1 MKQKRRII
9 QIIASCLFA
18 VVAVFASLLVI
29 RYNKI
34 QKENDDKK
42 DMVYDLQDVPDTNIN
57 FTLSSN
63 SSYYIVTGFSAPLT
77 ALTGNDRYCLNIP
90 EEYNGLPVKEINIPL
105 SSSSTA
111 AGAGRYPLW
120 IAGATSFGVQRSACL
135 QIASVV
141 VPKTVEKISEGAFN
155 TFHSVEEMVL
165 PFIGTERGNTAATAG
180 YRSSIYGIFGDNSF
194 QAQRQ
199 LNYNVT
205 TNGAITDI
213 DSLPSGSGMI
223 PWYDTLGTS
232 IDHGDG
238 GSGSSTPAT
247 AKNVVVPGMLSKIT
261 ITDEYSVANHAFFM
275 MLPLQELSISFS
287 NNIPSTVEGANSIG
301 ERAFDTAANMTTAYL
316 PDSIGTLRA
325 GAFCQCYALKT
336 VLPQSRVAAYESNT
350 LVGNASNNQ
359 VIAEYGIVF
368 LPLDGNTNAT
378 IPDDTFYNCINIAN
392 VVISTEVR
400 SIGRYAFANC
410 SSILRVM
417 HSRQLASFDFTSNTH
432 TNEIPANVESIG
444 DFAFRS
450 CFALRN
456 MTIGTNLKTMGSG
469 VFNACGSLQSLT
481 IPFIGKERG
490 NGTTNPSACYTD
502 GTVEALF
509 GYIFGEYGQED
520 GAYKKVFQA
529 TTANPAERDIYAGL
543 GTGGG
548 GSTSPGTSPGV
559 QNVPFAEF
567 YIPVSLKS
575 VTITDES
582 LIAIGAFMNCSM
594 IENLQIYS
602 FVEDANGLSTTEIG
616 RGALAGCT
624 GLTTLSIPFVG
635 RYDINM
641 SQDTL
646 FNGRGAS
653 GYQLG
658 YIFGIYNIT
667 GCEAIPQ
674 GEPFSSSPTIYY
686 IPSSL
691 TSIELNHQSYVPS
704 YAFWKCSHLNT
715 VIIGDETKGIQRSM
729 FMGCQELVNLTVP
742 FVGVQRGYVNRDVK
756 WYFWWHDIEI
766 RNSLVWFFS
775 QSSGNEEY
783 LNTYITSWTN
793 NWICYV
799 PEKFENV
806 TVTQENYYQT
816 NAFQGFRSLKRV
828 TIKAIEQYT
837 DMYIESGIM
846 NGCSNIEEI
855 DIPFIGATYN
865 RNQSSSASFTIGW
878 LFGTA
883 SYGNSYLAY
892 QSTGG
897 NTTGFYIPKGLT
909 TITLDRYFTRIADG
923 AFRNMTS
930 LEQVINAGERA
941 ANVTYMGAYAFA
953 NCYNL
958 DTVTFEKASYT
969 AMGDGAFLNCVS
981 LSVIDAFSPL
991 TVTRIGHHA
1000 LEGTSISVIDF
1011 SRYRY
1016 LGDYAFA
1023 NCLQLTQVDMYGQAT
1038 TYATTN
1044 TTGATNFDYVG
1055 THLFAGCTNLTDVI
1069 LKHTTTGANGRDYV
1083 SEYMFQNCTSLETID
1098 LDPAVSTVIPNGLFD
1113 GCSKLGDNSVPGT
1126 GLGLTANASH
1136 IERIGANAFR
1146 GCRTMKTLALPENL
1160 KTIAGGAFQN
1170 CSNLDSLRIP
1180 RDCSIIPAG
1189 SDFNQTPVFDDYVN
1203 GVFYGCN
1210 EDKFYLEVY
1219 HAEDDWPVT
1228 WGTNWNCYFPVYII
1242 GDQSENLFTY
1252 EYCPTLKG
1260 YLITGF
1266 NEEVDFAPN
1275 GNLLLNGTLKFPNTH
1290 DGLIVYGLTDSCFS
1304 AEKYYVDAFI
1314 DGTATTHKVHPLFAV
1329 DTLIL
1334 GANFVSLGNECL
1346 TFNNYSEVETMDDTT
1361 VYRTVFSQKT
1371 AAEAMAATGTVCD
1384 CTGTIHANR
1393 TNELNGLCYDDE
1405 VTYINNGIVYYKDV
1419 WQFKTITANGSTVNT
1434 MTPVFKINALTFTL
1448 DSSSFQYQLG
1458 EEIKP
1463 KIIAIDVDDRFVK
1476 YSTNKEDFRL
1486 EGEDTANDQLYFMFY
1501 DYDGTLDLASFYLTY
1516 FNNVNVGNGQIKIR
1530 SNNSRLLGETEINF
1544 SITKR
1549 RIDLFYQSGQHSD
1562 LYGGTTQSDGYSYLD
1577 HVKFLVMTGQKKPLF
1592 YNPNTALLNNLTI
1605 VTQEYTGERW
1615 ENSRWS
1621 AGGNVFGIP
1630 NDYVFTGTLSTVSA
1644 DSGYYM
1650 AYNNAY
1656 GDTLLSEDY
1665 AEMVSYPDTF
1675 AANYYSN
1682 TYPSLSGA
1690 GSIASAQ
1697 VGSIN
1702 GFQWT
1707 TAPKITY
1714 KGANVTGNFEV
1725 VINYALLIAKR
1736 VVSTP
1741 DDLDWGGYYNETTGL
1756 YEYEYNGGY
1765 ITPTPMVID
1774 RKTDKKINASI
1785 RTEVAPERVIYPT
1798 NAVHTSTIKS
1808 YDTRNFYIDLG
1819 ISVNR
1824 YNYIQFIVVKA
1835 KLKIVYN
1842 CTQFTIDEF
1851 GQNFTYNFTTG
1862 KVEQGKVTGQSTL
1875 QVTKLAPTDYISG
1888 TFYSVNENGE
1898 DWEEGTYRSK
1908 EYADGKKIVHD
1919 LKIFSS
1925 TLKTTSGEPV
1935 EMTEYYDLAECLD
1948 AVVRIIYNEFEYDF
1962 TVTYENL
1969 ANTDGLST
1977 LNGVYTLAIP
1987 SESKNYVNE
1996 AFGIHHYNSSQS
2008 AIEMTFGVD
2017 GYMHDFSVKIKN
2029 ATDTTPTTLGQF
2041 DDGTGNGAIS
2051 YFTVTDFE
2059 KMQYVYTLTISKA
2072 RYYTVTKTVTVTPV
2086 KGNYFFG
2093 DISKE
2098 YDREEAEPLSKILR
2112 LPKDFDPSKISFK
2125 FYNRNDWLYNN
2136 EISAPIEVGEYK
2148 FTATTEINHSEFFN
2162 DLLEWPRDE
2171 LNISLGD
2178 FSITKRSIYI
2188 DVIDQTEPFDS
2199 KHYDGLPW
2207 KANYENATNQ
2217 THTALN
2223 LLDGDV
2229 FNGFFMSRSAEI
2241 GVYNGD
2247 VNGDFI
2253 LASAQP
2259 WTVTNT
2265 SLPKQNQTSNYR
2277 IVYRGSYEILPLVI
2291 KYGFNETQTFIYDGL
2306 YHTVDVTVTE
2316 PVFGATV
2323 YYSESSIPVD
2333 GRDWKAYPPQY
2344 SAPGTYTIY
2353 FKIEAPHYQTVMNSA
2368 VIIIEGRDIHY
2379 RVDGEQHAY
2388 DGFSHGIVVTPTD
2401 PVTASVGYCL
2411 LDGTEN
2417 NLTPEDYSKLSYS
2430 SNCPQV
2436 INIGTYQY
2444 AVRLEHP
2451 NYNPTYIIVTMVIE
2465 NTGDP
2470 HNVYVTGYE
2479 GFYDGLYHGP
2489 IINLSGAVQEA
2500 GAEGENLLIT
2510 YHEGGMNVANPTWT
2524 TASLTIAEDGT
2535 RYLSIYRNAM
2545 PSATKVTVRILLRNF
2560 AYYEQEVEIFIKNR
2574 TLSLTV
2580 ENYRAV
2586 FDNEYHTVL
2595 LKALDPNH
2603 TLVVTNE
2610 LKENGTIT
2618 YRYYFGKDD
2627 PSTPENELENIPYEI
2642 LDVRYHENPNVVINS
2657 NLKMLKY
2664 KNVCYKQVFLYVM
2677 ADNCNPRQLDGT
2689 VEILFNDDPLM
2700 EFPTSDMEIEY
2711 LARPVTLEDLEF
2723 TTVHDGVPTIKWY
2736 NRNNLSNPI
2745 AAPTALG
2752 SYYVRVEYPATTNCA
2767 AKSAYTYFTIVPR
2780 FIDITYDK
2788 ELQYNGQIQTPDL
2801 VVDTHT
2807 TDTVLL
2813 GKNVRGGVQ
2822 PIEIGDYEMDVFF
2835 RIEDP
2840 NYRLREKDKIL
2851 DFKIVPRKLIIKIDE
2866 VYQATVPMTNW
2877 IKNSDW
2883 DNSYITGLLATD
2895 SIQLELETEA
2905 GYVDTY
2911 YNYDVYRVDSASGN
2925 YELYDT
2931 LVPPAGIYYANV
2943 LARNIYIT
2951 HQDEQ
2956 GNLSFADYYEII
2968 FEVKVSIEYPPL
2980 EVEVHDAEYAY
2991 DGNPKTVDIDIISSG
3006 VQTILTEFYYVD
3018 DENKNTF
3025 NQFLE
3030 INVGVYKVHYK
3041 ISTDDGLFKPAEG
3054 EATLTINKVN
3064 LDFSIDPFDVVYDGK
3079 EHNIGY
3085 TFTDPNF
3092 HMPTTI
3098 TPRFFYFDVEEL
3110 KALRVTHEQLDR
3122 FFREGMPTTSR
3133 IYSLYNDPKTSK
3145 PRVNAGTFIAYA
3157 YFPESNNWY
3166 TSFRS
3171 AEVTLK
3177 KRPLYFDY
3185 TGVPA
3190 PLIIEF
3196 DYTGQKPKISMGG
3209 FVYDESFNSL
3219 NNGPNAGLLPG
3230 HSMVRTDIPTFLL
3243 SPNSPDCRG
3252 EANNPGYED
3261 PYQFDG
3267 DFEFASAYIAG
3278 ADGNVA
3284 YNYYPAVNPIED
3296 ERGNLIYQVQI
3307 IIRRIQLTSF
3317 EVLDTEMEYNG
3328 EDAIPEI
3335 LTPSDGKLIYYYYKV
3350 KDSISDITDTSNYFY
3365 GNQVFEHQ
3373 KDVSQFSVN
3382 GVLEDGYYLVFI
3394 TISDGRNFYAWN
3406 GGASGTDYTTDTLN
3420 GSTILGGDY
3429 ENRKYKHAYVK
3440 VVPKQ
3445 AQVLWKSLEE
3455 EFDVDEDGKAIRY
3468 TMREDIHPY
3477 IIDVYGNE
3485 QPINAS
3491 MISAQTGAT
3500 VAYAAAAGSYYVS
3513 ATLDGTIINPLNY
3526 ILNYPND
3533 VFKILP
3539 KEYTIYERLTEPY
3552 LLTYWH
3558 KDYTK
3563 EDFGDEWI
3571 HSAVDLELEVRTRVN
3586 QAGFF
3591 YRAND
3596 FVLTQ
3601 KITDA
3606 VGDDYSDSIH
3616 FNLNY
3621 SLYLTSNE
3629 LIIEATDATYEYDRT
3644 VHGPIINVTSHMNG
3658 YYIRYDVVM
3667 VDENG
3672 DYFTSKVPG
3681 VNYTIDYKYSYPG
3694 DNYMIPDYENDGQ
3707 IYKVFNSVGRY
3718 RVFYQV
3724 TLGDPDSVET
3734 VSQKT
3739 GMVDVTIKLADPQLY
3754 FADTGLDR
3762 EYNGLAPS
3770 EAEVK
3775 SNLASGRYNGTSN
3788 DLVIKYYQR
3797 NSTTEIPAPITV
3809 GLYTVRVTSAVDDD
3823 PTVVKNYG
3831 RLNASYDFEI
3841 YPRKVTL
3848 MINANWEVTDADL
3861 NDQNLIWVS
3870 KAVNSTSY
3878 KNVNGG
3884 VQAGSE
3890 GYDFTIMNS
3899 FNQTNSDYY
3908 IPIPGLVVSDYFVF
3922 RMNSLQHLERGTYKF
3937 RGSSAYNSDFTFTA
3951 ERTLNGVSEGSYDF
3965 DCKWLFKYD
3974 DQNGDPSDDEL
3985 KTENY
3990 NIILDFTLVVHYKYM
4005 NHDLVSNMTYD
4016 YDTTIQRSPY
4026 ANITYHDPSEA
4037 DSTTYYRRDGEGPGT
4052 YNTDVTQYLVTEPG
4066 VYNYYIKIT
4075 APEYEDWE
4083 GRTSITI
4090 NYRQRDKD
4098 TITIDPQY
4106 DLGKTYDGIPYDS
4119 SVLSPS
4125 SDLLCHFQWNQTDI
4139 VGGEILPAVSS
4150 WKIEYFLAHETTG
4163 DRVGD
4168 ALESV
4173 VDAGR
4178 YWYRLTI
4185 PAGTIYG
4192 PTEIERPFRISPR
4205 EYKIYAHN
4213 YDPWIEVGYN
4223 SNIWSYD
4230 IAKNPDNYIIE
4241 TQSGTSGLL
4250 TGHYISV
4257 GVIETS
4263 GSNVGDYTISGSQLT
4278 INSGDGTNYRILDA
4292 NGNNV
4297 RSNYIYS
4304 IEFDLRIKKGTIQYT
4319 EYIEDQYE
4327 YIGSGENDYYSP
4339 YIDVTL
4345 PANGNAYVEYSKT
4358 GLDGTW
4364 SKELPRYQDV
4374 GTYYIYYRAL
4384 NVPNYNDLEPQCKQF
4399 EIVKK
4404 TNTLEIADLT
4414 RQYNGNP
4421 IEDPLISTAN
4431 ISSMRATMSDPLINT
4446 IVWEKEVSG
4455 GWVTLSSKPIEVGHY
4470 KVSIAINPTANYNGI
4485 GNWLEFDITP
4495 LVVSLTWSK
4504 KEFEYAAIPQA
4515 PDYEL
4520 RADDYPEV
4528 NVMGLLAHASAAN
4541 QFEVTYYDVSTGA
4554 QLPGKP
4560 TNVGEYRV
4568 QFAFQNEGL
4577 DYYTFSKDS
4586 SVSSVAT
4593 NFTINKRKVTVKLGG
4608 NMEAPAGASVIQ
4620 FTTATVDNLPDPVE
4634 FDGIL
4639 IRQSVTAGT
4648 DKINGKYT
4656 DSAFTTMYKFSGPSA
4671 DPKFMFKG
4679 TTTADQL
4686 SNYDIYVEINQ
4697 SVSTGQFTYN
4707 IEGFKGEYDGKDHHV
4722 KFEPIAPEGDVTSV
4736 LYSMDGGSTWQSD
4749 LPQWSDASS
4758 IPHYVQIKVRSQ
4770 IHGEVILGANAV
4782 AEKDERF
4789 AVIIYKKKTILN
4801 GDNVSLGKVYDG
4813 IAIKNPI
4820 VNYNKQNPDENRDA
4834 ALQYNYFLYVEDGAG
4849 GGTYEPIGDAN
4860 IVNAGKYRL
4869 IISMADTTNYEGT
4882 DATAGFNTENGPLE
4896 IFFEIKKRPIAI
4908 VYKNGQ
4914 KDYDGLRWQETIR
4927 SMDGEVLPI
4936 TNDPNSGLV
4945 DGHVFNGTIQTI
4957 ASMAGLYNIS
4967 SQFEWLDEYS
4977 IFDGDLDVRENYEL
4991 HISVDARISKLT
5003 FKVDAI
5009 SVKVPW
5015 DGNPHHISIVWR
5027 EVPKIQDIDQ
5037 NNLES
5042 LIKYSLSEN
5051 GPFDQTRIDVINAG
5065 LTTIYFRIEGPNYD
5079 THNGHATVELTPRET
5094 VIQITDFPGNGTGY
5108 KEYDGQPYPIDK
5120 IFYELSVD
5128 PDRLVTYTFYEVIDG
5143 QPDRELVDPPVEVGH
5158 YYFIANVGAGPTS
5171 DAARSGEYHFRITKH
5186 TEPYRWEYD
5195 SLVTL
5200 ENGVPTMTMIYKG
5213 ENTPVK
5219 PSAYFID
5226 VFDHQIPAN
5235 VIYTDAQGNPIT
5247 PSNFTCGYYYV
5258 KAELDPTHPKY
5269 QEYIR
5274 NYNFTDEF
5282 QPFKIVGQIAGTPD
5296 GSDPTG
5302 GDEAD
5307 PDYAGITFPSPQGDP
5322 RNNQADYDAKAL
5334 VKDGKLYITAIKHFF
5349 TKPDKTVVYT
5359 VDLESGE
5366 ILEVDGIVLSSTTT
5380 PNFKFVLPKDD
5391 QGKTLITTNINH
5403 TPTFTIHAQLLDK
5416 INTRWDTN
5424 DDVADKPIDIKIE
5437 ATELDPD
5444 HTTHDPYPEPNGT
5457 DVQDIII
5464 DPYDHT
5470 QYWNGVPVTF
5480 PLTVRVT
5487 QGTVDQSDDEILIE
5501 DVDYKIEW
5509 YRNTG
5514 VTPEDD
5520 PSQLASFTIK
5530 SIDGRKYSFRFG
5542 DDTTMDNT
5550 KHAGTFSIINSQSQR
5565 LKIRA
5570 GSKYKFVYYQQD
5582 LHAIDPNLGT
5592 EIQTLTMDILDGVE
5606 NTSFGQPKTRDE
5618 VLDACVDQTE
5628 LNIVTNKIR
5637 LGHTHQYIRPEDENT
5652 PGIGVDG
5659 YREGQLGFVLEQL
5672 DHKKDE
5678 LKIWAYLDDGTGTNT
5693 KTLQVV
5699 FDLETGVE
5707 LYNTPIATGMHIA
5720 LFKSGQSHT
5729 NDNELDAIDVVLH
5742 GDINCDGAIDIFD
5755 VNEMLIDL
5763 PNVPEYIDNDD
5774 PIIFTVQYQAGLLAE
5789 KTGSAQPVQTIFD
5802 VDVLIMSAADVQLY
5816 DINAAF
5822 KQTTQQTG
5830 N

>member
-9 QIIASCLFA
+9 QIIASCMLA
-18 VVAVFASLLVI
+18 VIAVCASLLVI
-29 RYNKI
+29 RFNKL
-34 QKENDDKK
+34 QKGNTGEKEDI
-42 DMVYDLQDVPDTNIN
+42 VYTLQDVPDGNIN
-57 FTLSSN
+57 FQLSSN
-63 SSYYIVTGFSAPLT
+63 GNYYIVKGFSAPLPT
-77 ALTGNDRYCLNIP
+77 LTGTDRYTLNIP

-111 AGAGRYPLW
+111 AGAGRTPQWL
-120 IAGATSFGVQRSACL
+120 ASGGVATQRGACSQVTSV
-135 QIASVV
+135 I
-141 VPKTVEKISEGAFN
+141 VPKSVDKISEGAFN
-155 TFHSVEEMVL
+155 SFENVTEYVL

-194 QAQRQ
+194 PAQVN
-199 LNYNVT
+199 LNFDVT
-205 TNGAITDI
+205 TNGAKTEI
-213 DSLPSGSGMI
+213 DDLPNGSGMI

-247 AKNVVVPGMLSKIT
+247 AKNVVVPGKVRKIT

-275 MLPLQELSISFS
+275 LLPLEELSISFS
-287 NNIPSTVEGANSIG
+287 SNIPSTVEGANSIG
-301 ERAFDTAANMTTAYL
+301 ERAFDTAANLVTAYL

-325 GAFCQCYALKT
+325 GAFCQCYDLKT
-336 VLPQSRVAAYESNT
+336 VLPQSRVAAYESNS
-350 LVGNASNNQ
+350 LVGTAANNQ
-359 VIAEYGIVF
+359 VIADEGIAF

-378 IPDDTFYNCINIAN
+378 IPDDTFYNCLNIAN
-392 VVISTEVR
+392 VVISTEVK
-400 SIGRYAFANC
+400 SIGRYAFAGC
-410 SSILRVM
+410 SSVARVM
-417 HSRQLASFDFTSNTH
+417 HSKQLASFDFTSNTH

-444 DFAFRS
+444 DFAFRN

-469 VFNACGSLQSLT
+469 VFNACGALQSLT
-481 IPFIGKERG
+481 IPFIGKTRG
-490 NGTTNPSACYTD
+490 NGTTDPSACYTN

-543 GTGGG
+543 GTSGGG
-548 GSTSPGTSPGV
+548 TSSGVVPGV

-582 LIAIGAFMNCSM
+582 LISIGAFMNCSM

-602 FVEDANGLSTTEIG
+602 FTENDRGLSTTEIG
-616 RGALAGCT
+616 RGALAGCS

-641 SQDTL
+641 DQNTL

-658 YIFGIYNIT
+658 YIFGVYNIT

-691 TSIELNHQSYVPS
+691 TSIELNHQTYVPS
-704 YAFWKCSHLNT
+704 YAFWKCSHLTT

-756 WYFWWHDIEI
+756 WYWYWHDLEI
-766 RNSLVWFFS
+766 RNSLIWFFS
-775 QSSGNEEY
+775 QSRGNEEY

-806 TVTQENYYQT
+806 TVTQESYYQT

-837 DMYIESGIM
+837 DMYIENGIM

-855 DIPFIGATYN
+855 DIPFIGAAYN
-865 RNQSSSASFTIGW
+865 RNQSSSAGYTIGW
-878 LFGTA
+878 LFGQS

-909 TITLDRYFTRIADG
+909 TVTLDRYFTRIADG

-941 ANVTYMGAYAFA
+941 ANVTYLGAYAFA

-958 DTVTFEKASYT
+958 DTVTFENASYT

-1023 NCLQLTQVDMYGQAT
+1023 NCLQLTQVDMYGQAV
-1038 TYATTN
+1038 TYAASY
-1044 TTGATNFDYVG
+1044 TTGPTNFEYVG
-1055 THLFAGCTNLTDVI
+1055 NHLFAGCSNLTDVT

-1098 LDPAVSTVIPNGLFD
+1098 IDPAVSTVIPNGLFD

-1126 GLGLTANASH
+1126 GLGMTANASH

-1160 KTIAGGAFQN
+1160 KSIGGGAFQN

-1180 RDCSIIPAG
+1180 RDCTIIPAG
-1189 SDFNQTPVFDDYVN
+1189 SDFNQTPVFDDHVN

-1304 AEKYYVDAFI
+1304 AEQYYVDAFI

-1346 TFNNYSEVETMDDTT
+1346 TFNNYSATETMDDTT

-1371 AAEAMAATGTVCD
+1371 AAEAKAATGTVCD

-1393 TNELNGLCYDDE
+1393 SNELNGLCYDDE

-1419 WQFKTITANGSTVNT
+1419 WQFRTITSNGSTVNT
-1434 MTPVFKINALTFTL
+1434 MTPIFKINVLTFTL

-1458 EEIKP
+1458 EEVKP
-1463 KIIAIDVDDRFVK
+1463 RIVSLDVDDRFVK

-1486 EGEDTANDQLYFMFY
+1486 EGEDTANDQIYFMFY
-1501 DYDGTLDLASFYLTY
+1501 DYDGTLDLSSFYLTY
-1516 FNNVNVGNGQIKIR
+1516 FNNVNVGNGKIKIR
-1530 SNNSRLLGETEINF
+1530 SNNSRLIGETEINF
-1544 SITKR
+1544 TITKR
-1549 RIDLFYQSGQHSD
+1549 RIDLFYQSGEHSD
-1562 LYGGTTQSDGYSYLD
+1562 LYGGTTQADGYSYLD
-1577 HVKFLVMTGQKKPLF
+1577 HIKFLLLTGQQKPLF

-1615 ENSRWS
+1615 SNSRWS

-1630 NDYVFTGTLSTVSA
+1630 NDYVFTGTLSTISA

-1650 AYNNAY
+1650 AYNNASAN
-1656 GDTLLSEDY
+1656 TLLSADY
-1665 AEMVSYPDTF
+1665 AEMVTYNDTF
-1675 AANYYSN
+1675 GNNYYTN
-1682 TYPSLSGA
+1682 HYPALSGA
-1690 GSIASAQ
+1690 AGIAPAQ
-1697 VGSIN
+1697 VGSIS

-1741 DDLDWGGYYNETTGL
+1741 ADLDWGGYYNETTNL

-1774 RKTDKKINASI
+1774 HTTDKRINAGI
-1785 RTEVAPERVIYPT
+1785 RTTVAPEPVIYPT
-1798 NAVHTSTIKS
+1798 NAIHTSSIQS
-1808 YDTRNFYIDLG
+1808 YDTKNFYIDLG
-1819 ISVNR
+1819 TSIVR
-1824 YNYIQFIVVKA
+1824 YNFIQFIVVKA

-1851 GQNFTYNFTTG
+1851 GQNFTYNFNTR
-1862 KVEQGKVTGQSTL
+1862 KVEQGTVTGQATL

-1888 TFYSVNENGE
+1888 TFYTVNENGE

-1908 EYADGKKIVHD
+1908 DYVDGKKIVHN

-1925 TLKTTSGEPV
+1925 TLKTSSGEPV
-1935 EMTEYYDLAECLD
+1935 EMTDYYDLAECLD

-1962 TVTYENL
+1962 TVTYDHL
-1969 ANTDGLST
+1969 ANTDGLAT

-1987 SESKNYVNE
+1987 SESKNYVND
-1996 AFGIHHYNSSQS
+1996 AFGIHHYNSSQN

-2017 GYMHDFSVKIKN
+2017 GYMHDFSIKIKN

-2041 DDGTGNGAIS
+2041 DDGTGNGAVS

-2098 YDREEAEPLSKILR
+2098 YDRQEADPLSKILR
-2112 LPKDFDPSKISFK
+2112 LPRDFDPSKLSFK
-2125 FYNRNDWLYNN
+2125 FYNRSDWLYSE
-2136 EISAPIEVGEYK
+2136 EITPPIEVGDYK

-2162 DLLEWPRDE
+2162 DLLEWPRNE

-2188 DVIDQTEPFDS
+2188 DVVDQSEPFDS
-2199 KHYDGLPW
+2199 KYYDGLPW
-2207 KANYENATNQ
+2207 KANYENATNI

-2265 SLPKQNQTSNYR
+2265 SLPKQNQTGNYR
-2277 IVYRGSYEILPLVI
+2277 IVYRGSYEILPLRLR
-2291 KYGFNETQTFIYDGL
+2291 YTFDETQTFLYDGL
-2306 YHTVDVTVTE
+2306 YHTVNVTVTE
-2316 PVFGATV
+2316 PVFGASV
-2323 YYSESSIPVD
+2323 YYSESSLPANSE
-2333 GRDWKAYPPQY
+2333 GWKSYPPQY

-2353 FKIEAPHYQTVMNSA
+2353 FKIEAPHYQTEMNSA
-2368 VIIIEGRDIHY
+2368 VIVIEGRDIRY
-2379 RVDGEQHAY
+2379 SVDGRHHAY

-2411 LDGTEN
+2411 LTGTEN
-2417 NLTPEDYSKLSYS
+2417 NLTPEDYAKLSYS

-2436 INIGTYQY
+2436 INLGTYQY

-2451 NYNPTYIIVTMVIE
+2451 NYNPTYMIVTMEID

-2479 GFYDGLYHGP
+2479 GFYDGRYHGP
-2489 IINLSGAVQEA
+2489 IFNLAGAVPEA
-2500 GAEGENLLIT
+2500 GTDGENLLIS
-2510 YHEGGMNVANPTWT
+2510 YHEGGRNVVNPTWT
-2524 TASLTIAEDGT
+2524 TSSLTIAEDGT

-2560 AYYEQEVEIFIKNR
+2560 AYYEQEVDIFIKNR
-2574 TLSLTV
+2574 SLNLAV

-2610 LKENGTIT
+2610 LKEKGTIT

-2627 PSTPENELENIPYEI
+2627 PSTPENELENTPYEI
-2642 LDVRYHENPNVVINS
+2642 LDVRYHENPNVVMNS
-2657 NLKMLKY
+2657 SLTMLKY
-2664 KNVCYKQVFLYVM
+2664 KDVCHKQVFLYVM
-2677 ADNCNPRQLDGT
+2677 AANCDSRQLDGT
-2689 VEILFNDDPLM
+2689 VDILFNDDPLM
-2700 EFPTSDMEIEY
+2700 EFPISDMEVEY
-2711 LARPVTLEDLEF
+2711 LARPVTLTDLEF
-2723 TTVHDGVPTIKWY
+2723 RTVHDGVPTIKWY
-2736 NRNNLSNPI
+2736 NRNNLSKPI

-2752 SYYVRVEYPATTNCA
+2752 SYYVKVEYPATTNCA
-2767 AKSAYTYFTIVPR
+2767 AKSADTYFTIVPR
-2780 FIDITYDK
+2780 FIDITYEK
-2788 ELQYNGQIQTPDL
+2788 ELQYNGQVQTPEL
-2801 VVDTHT
+2801 IVDTHT

-2840 NYRLREKDKIL
+2840 NYRLRDADKIL
-2851 DFKIVPRKLIIKIDE
+2851 DFKIVPRKLVIKIDE

-2883 DNSYITGLLATD
+2883 ENCVTGLLASD

-2911 YNYDVYRVDSASGN
+2911 YNYDVYRVDSTSGN

-2931 LVPPAGIYYANV
+2931 LVPPAGVYYANI

-2951 HQDEQ
+2951 HLDEQ
-2956 GNLSFADYYEII
+2956 LNQSFADYYEII

-2991 DGNPKTVDIDIISSG
+2991 DGTPKTIGIDIISSG

-3030 INVGVYKVHYK
+3030 VNVGEYKVHYK

-3054 EATLTINKVN
+3054 EATLKINKVS
-3064 LDFSIDPFDVVYDGK
+3064 LDFSIEPFDVVYDGK
-3079 EHNIGY
+3079 EHDITY
-3085 TFTDPNF
+3085 KFTDPDF
-3092 HMPTTI
+3092 QMPTTI
-3098 TPRFFYFDVEEL
+3098 KPRFFYFDVEDL
-3110 KALRVTHEQLDR
+3110 KDLRVTHEQLDR

-3145 PRVNAGTFIAYA
+3145 PRVDAGTYIAYA

-3185 TGVPA
+3185 TGTPA
-3190 PLIIEF
+3190 PLILEF
-3196 DYTGQKPKISMGG
+3196 DYNGQKPKISMGG
-3209 FVYDESFNSL
+3209 FVYDESFNSK
-3219 NNGPNAGLLPG
+3219 NNGPNAGLLQG
-3230 HSMVRTDIPTFLL
+3230 HSMVRTDVPTFLL
-3243 SPNSPDCRG
+3243 SPISPDCRG
-3252 EANNPGYED
+3252 EATNPGYED

-3267 DFEFASAYIAG
+3267 DFEFASAFIAG

-3284 YNYYPAVNPIED
+3284 YNYYPAVNPVED
-3296 ERGNLIYQVQI
+3296 INGNPIYQVQI
-3307 IIRRIQLTSF
+3307 IIKRIPLTSF
-3317 EVLDTEMEYNG
+3317 EVIDTEMEYNG
-3328 EDAIPEI
+3328 LDALPEI
-3335 LTPSDGKLIYYYYKV
+3335 LTPSDGERIYYYYKV
-3350 KDSISDITDTSNYFY
+3350 KDSIEDITDATNYY
-3365 GNQVFEHQ
+3365 YSSQVFEHQ
-3373 KDVSQFSVN
+3373 KDVSQFPVS
-3382 GVLEDGYYLVFI
+3382 GQLEEGYYLVFV
-3394 TISDGRNFYAWN
+3394 TIADGRNFYAWD
-3406 GGASGTDYTTDTLN
+3406 GGVLGTDYTTDTFN
-3420 GSTILGGDY
+3420 GAATLGGNYD
-3429 ENRKYKHAYVK
+3429 NRKYKHAYVK
-3440 VVPKQ
+3440 VTPKQ

-3468 TMREDIHPY
+3468 TMNDDIRPY
-3477 IIDVYGNE
+3477 IIDVFGNE

-3526 ILNYPND
+3526 VLNYPND
-3533 VFKILP
+3533 IFKILP
-3539 KEYTIYERLTEPY
+3539 KEYTIEERLTEPY

-3621 SLYLTSNE
+3621 ALYLTSNE
-3629 LIIEATDATYEYDRT
+3629 LIVEAYDGTYEYDRT
-3644 VHGPIINVTSHMNG
+3644 VHGPIINVTSHLNG

-3672 DYFTSKVPG
+3672 DYYTSKVPG
-3681 VNYTIDYKYSYPG
+3681 DNYTIDYKYSYPG

-3707 IYKVFNSVGRY
+3707 TYKVFNSVGRY

-3739 GMVDVTIKLADPQLY
+3739 GMVDVIIKLADAQLY
-3754 FADTGLDR
+3754 FAETGLDR

-3775 SNLASGRYNGTSN
+3775 RNLASGRYNGTSN
-3788 DLVIKYYQR
+3788 DLIIKYYER
-3797 NSTTEIPAPITV
+3797 NSTTEIPAPTTV
-3809 GLYTVRVTSAVDDD
+3809 GLYTVKVTSAVDDD
-3823 PTVVKNYG
+3823 PNVVKNYG
-3831 RLNASYDFEI
+3831 RLDASYDFEI

-3861 NDQNLIWVS
+3861 NDQNLIWTS
-3870 KAVNSTSY
+3870 KNVNSTSY

-3884 VQAGSE
+3884 IPSGSV
-3890 GYDFTIMNS
+3890 GYDFTILNS

-3922 RMNSLQHLERGTYKF
+3922 QMNSLQHLERGTYKF
-3937 RGSSAYNSDFTFTA
+3937 RGASAFDTDFTFTA
-3951 ERTLNGVSEGSYDF
+3951 NRTLNGVSEGNYDF
-3965 DCKWLFKYD
+3965 DCTWLFKYD
-3974 DQNGDPSDDEL
+3974 DQNGDPTDDEI

-3990 NIILDFTLVVHYKYM
+3990 NILLDFTLVVHYKYM
-4005 NHDLVSNMTYD
+4005 NHELLENKVYD
-4016 YDTTIQRSPY
+4016 YDTTVQRSPY

-4052 YNTDVTQYLVTEPG
+4052 YSTNVADYVVSEPG
-4066 VYNYYIKIT
+4066 VYNYFIKIT
-4075 APEYEDWE
+4075 APQYEDFE
-4083 GRTSITI
+4083 GRTKITI

-4098 TITIDPQY
+4098 TIEIDPQY

-4119 SVLSPS
+4119 SVLSAAAN
-4125 SDLLCHFQWNQTDI
+4125 LLCNFQWNQSDI
-4139 VGGEILPAVSS
+4139 VGGEILPACSS

-4163 DRVGD
+4163 ERVGD

-4173 VDAGR
+4173 VEAGR

-4205 EYKIYAHN
+4205 EYKIYAPN
-4213 YDPWIEVGYN
+4213 YDPWVEVGYN
-4223 SNIWSYD
+4223 SNIWTYD
-4230 IAKNPDNYIIE
+4230 IARNPDNYIIE
-4241 TQSGTSGLL
+4241 AQNGTSGLL
-4250 TGHYISV
+4250 NGHYISV

-4263 GSNVGDYTISGSQLT
+4263 GANVGEYTISGSQLT
-4278 INSGDGTNYRILDA
+4278 INSGDGTNYRILDS
-4292 NGNNV
+4292 NGKNV

-4319 EYIEDQYE
+4319 EYIEDEYE
-4327 YIGSGENDYYSP
+4327 YIGPGENDYYSP
-4339 YIDVTL
+4339 YIDISL
-4345 PANGNAYVEYSKT
+4345 PANGNSYVEYSKT

-4364 SKELPRYQDV
+4364 SKELPKYQDV

-4384 NVPNYNDLEPQCKQF
+4384 NVPNYNDLDPQVKQF
-4399 EIVKK
+4399 EIVKRR
-4404 TNTLEIADLT
+4404 NVLEIADLS

-4431 ISSMRATMSDPLINT
+4431 ISSMRATMSDPLIDT
-4446 IVWEKEVSG
+4446 ILWEKEVNG
-4455 GWVTLSSKPIEVGHY
+4455 GWVNLSNKPIEVGHY
-4470 KVSIAINPTANYNGI
+4470 RVSIAINPTSNYDGV
-4485 GNWLEFDITP
+4485 GNSLEFDITP
-4495 LVVSLTWSK
+4495 LIVSLTWSK

-4520 RADDYPEV
+4520 TADDYPEV

-4541 QFEVTYYDVSTGA
+4541 QFEVTYYDLSSGA

-4577 DYYTFSKDS
+4577 DYYSFSKDS
-4586 SVSSVAT
+4586 SVASVST
-4593 NFTINKRKVTVKLGG
+4593 NFKISKRKVTIKLGG
-4608 NMEAPAGASVIQ
+4608 NIEAPAGASVIT
-4620 FTTATVDNLPDPVE
+4620 FTTATADNLPDPVE

-4656 DSAFTTMYKFSGPSA
+4656 DAAFANQYKFSGPSA
-4671 DPKFMFKG
+4671 DPKFLFKG
-4679 TTTADQL
+4679 TTNQDQL
-4686 SNYDIYVEINQ
+4686 TNYDIYVEINQ
-4697 SVSTGQFTYN
+4697 SVSTGQFTYS
-4707 IEGFKGEYDGKDHHV
+4707 IEGFEGEYDGTDHHIT
-4722 KFEPIAPEGDVTSV
+4722 FSPIAPEGDVTSI
-4736 LYSMDGGSTWQSD
+4736 LYSIDGGSTWQSD
-4749 LPQWSDASS
+4749 LPKWRDASS
-4758 IPHYVQIKVRSQ
+4758 IPHYIQIKVRSQ
-4770 IHGEVILGANAV
+4770 IHGEVILGANAP
-4782 AEKDERF
+4782 AESDKRF
-4789 AVIIYKKKTILN
+4789 AVIISKKKTILN
-4801 GDNVSLGKVYDG
+4801 GDNVSLGKVYDD

-4820 VNYNKQNPDENRDA
+4820 VNYNKQNADENRDD
-4834 ALQYNYFLYVEDGAG
+4834 ALQYKYFLFVDDGQG
-4849 GGTYEPIGDAN
+4849 GGSYQPIGDAN

-4869 IISMADTTNYEGT
+4869 IISMAETTNYEGT
-4882 DATAGFNTENGPLE
+4882 DLTAGFNTENGPLE
-4896 IFFEIKKRPIAI
+4896 IFFEIKKRPIAV

-4914 KDYDGLRWQETIR
+4914 KNYDGLRWQETIR
-4927 SMDGEVLPI
+4927 SEDGEVLPI

-4945 DGHVFNGTIQTI
+4945 EGHVFNGTIQTI
-4957 ASMAGLYNIS
+4957 ASMAGVYNLS
-4967 SQFEWLDEYS
+4967 SQFNWLDEYD
-4977 IFDGDLDVRENYEL
+4977 IYNGDLDVRDNYEVTL
-4991 HISVDARISKLT
+4991 SVNATISKLKFNVT
-5003 FKVDAI
+5003 PVG
-5009 SVKVPW
+5009 VKMPW
-5015 DGNPHHISIVWR
+5015 DGDPHHISVIWN
-5027 EVPKIQDIDQ
+5027 EVPKIENIDQ
-5037 NNLES
+5037 NNLET

-5051 GPFDQTRIDVINAG
+5051 GPFDQTRIDITNAG
-5065 LTTIYFRIEGPNYD
+5065 LTTVYFLIEGPNYD
-5079 THNGHATVELTPRET
+5079 SHKGHATIELTPKET
-5094 VIQITDFPGNGTGY
+5094 VIQITDYPGKGTGY
-5108 KEYDGQPYPIDK
+5108 KEYDGQPFPIEK
-5120 IFYELSVD
+5120 IKYELSAD
-5128 PDRLVTYTFYEVIDG
+5128 PDRLVTYTFYEVVDG

-5158 YYFIANVGAGPTS
+5158 YYFKAHVGAGPTS
-5171 DAARSGEYHFRITKH
+5171 DAADSGEYHFYITKH
-5186 TEPYRWEYD
+5186 TEPFRWEYD
-5195 SLVTL
+5195 SMVTL
-5200 ENGVPTMTMIYKG
+5200 ENGIPTMTMIFKG
-5213 ENTPVK
+5213 QNTPVK

-5226 VFDHQIPAN
+5226 VFDHHIPVN
-5235 VIYTDAQGNPIT
+5235 VVYTDAQGNPLNPEPT
-5247 PSNFTCGYYYV
+5247 NFSCGYYYV
-5258 KAELDPTHPKY
+5258 KAELDPTHEKY
-5269 QEYIR
+5269 AEFVR

-5302 GDEAD
+5302 GDEGD
-5307 PDYAGITFPSPQGDP
+5307 PDYAGIEFPTPQGDP
-5322 RNNQADYDAKAL
+5322 RNNQDPYDAKAL
-5334 VKDGKLYITAIKHFF
+5334 IKDGKLYITANKIFT
-5349 TKPDKTVVYT
+5349 TKPTKTVIYT
-5359 VDLESGE
+5359 VDLDTGE
-5366 ILEVDGIVLSSTTT
+5366 IIEVDGITLSSTTT

-5391 QGKTLITTNINH
+5391 QGKTIVSTMVNQ
-5403 TPTFTIHAQLLDK
+5403 TPKFTIKAQLLDK
-5416 INTRWDTN
+5416 INTRWNTN
-5424 DDVADKPIDIKIE
+5424 DDVDDIPIDIKVE
-5437 ATELDPD
+5437 STKLDPD

-5470 QYWNGVPVTF
+5470 QYWNNGDPVEF

-5487 QGTVDQSDDEILIE
+5487 QGTVDQSDDEILVK
-5501 DVDYKIEW
+5501 DVDYTVEW
-5509 YRNTG
+5509 YRNTDE
-5514 VTPEDD
+5514 TPEND
-5520 PSQLASFTIK
+5520 PSRLASFTVK
-5530 SIDGRKYSFRFG
+5530 SIDGRKYSFKFG
-5542 DDTTMDNT
+5542 DDSTMDNT
-5550 KHAGTFSIINSQSQR
+5550 KHAGTFSIIRTQATR
-5565 LKIRA
+5565 LKIKA

-5582 LHAIDPNLGT
+5582 TVNNTIAIDV
-5592 EIQTLTMDILDGVE
+5592 LDGVE
-5606 NTSFGQPKTRDE
+5606 NTSLGQPKTRDE
-5618 VLDACVDQTE
+5618 VLDDCADQTE
-5628 LNIVTNKIR
+5628 FNVVTKKIR
-5637 LGHTHQYIRPEDENT
+5637 LGHTYQ
-5652 PGIGVDG
+5652 
-5659 YREGQLGFVLEQL
+5659 GQTVAQILEQL
-5672 DHKKDE
+5672 DHKSDE
-5678 LKIWAYLDDGTGTNT
+5678 LVIWAYLDDGTGTST

-5699 FDLETGVE
+5699 FDLEANIA
-5707 LYNTPIATGMHIA
+5707 LYDTVVATGMQIA
-5720 LFKSGQSHT
+5720 LYKSGQSHT
-5729 NDNELDAIDVVLH
+5729 SANQLDSIEVILR
-5742 GDINCDGAIDIFD
+5742 GDINCDGDINIFD
-5755 VNEMLIDL
+5755 ADEMLIDL
-5763 PNVPEYIDNDD
+5763 PNADDYRDNNDSA
-5774 PIIFTVQYQAGLLAE
+5774 IYEVQYQAGLLPE
-5789 KTGSAQPVQTIFD
+5789 QTGSPLPVQSVFD
-5802 VDVLIMSAADVQLY
+5802 VEALLKHIQDKESTDPNKF
-5816 DINAAF
+5816 DIN
-5822 KQTTQQTG
+5822 KSYQQPG